1 MLWMNN
7 MPNKPKKKWELGP
20 EDDYHQSNSLVLS
33 LKKCLGKGSKI
44 IYKYFKMLHKYF
56 IAICLKV

>member
-1 MLWMNN
+1 